1 MMIIT
6 RGYHLNECSEQD
18 VHTELES

>member
-1 MMIIT
+1 MMVIT
-6 RGYHLNECSEQD
+6 RSYHLNECSEQD